1 MSPTRIRRLGAR
13 TVLAALSVSAVGLA
27 ADVVAPVRSAV
38 AVEYKRAAVPTSA
51 LDFPLGNTDDPAV
64 GQAAA
69 ALGLLADGRDP
80 DAYRSALEA
89 LAGSIGPRVDIDP
102 ARLVAA
108 WAQARPEEMTVLLSA
123 LTQLGVGYRYA
134 SSQPGAA
141 FDCSGLVRWAW
152 SRAGIDLP
160 ANSGQIIRW
169 APNTP
174 VSELEPG
181 DVMWY
186 PGHVMLAL
194 GVDDAYVH
202 AVGRGKV
209 LEVRSMYAKHK
220 RKIRAIDPLG

>member
-13 TVLAALSVSAVGLA
+13 TVIAALSVSTLGLV
-27 ADVVAPVRSAV
+27 ADVSGPARSAS
-38 AVEYKRAAVPTSA
+38 AIEFLRGAAPGA
-51 LDFPLGNTDDPAV
+51 PLDFPVGNTDDPAV
-64 GQAAA
+64 GQAVA
-69 ALGLLADGRDP
+69 ALGLLGGDP
-80 DAYRSALEA
+80 DGYRAA
-89 LAGSIGPRVDIDP
+89 LADLAASIGPRVDIDP
-102 ARLVAA
+102 ARLVEA
-108 WAQARPEEMTVLLSA
+108 WSQAQPEEMTVLLSA

-134 SSQPGAA
+134 SSRPGTA

-152 SRAGIDLP
+152 SRAGVDLP
-160 ANSGQIIRW
+160 ASSGQIIRS

-174 VSELEPG
+174 ATELEPG

-220 RKIRAIDPLG
+220 RKIRALDPLG